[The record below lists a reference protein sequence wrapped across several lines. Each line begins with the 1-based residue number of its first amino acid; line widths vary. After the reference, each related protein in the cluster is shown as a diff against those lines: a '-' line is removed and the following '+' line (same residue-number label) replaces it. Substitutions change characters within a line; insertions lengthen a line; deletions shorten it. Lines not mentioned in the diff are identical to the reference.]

1 LSDRQGR
8 SFLARWM
15 ALALLLIL
23 VAAYRSEGFFASDE
37 QFQVLEFAGSKLGL
51 TPESALPWEYPYRMR
66 PWLQP
71 ALYTLGARGL
81 ASLGVADPF
90 AWAFAFR
97 LFSGLVAWLG
107 VVGLALCCE
116 RWLSEPAARRL
127 ALRALAL
134 LYFVPYLA
142 VRTSAESLSTS
153 CLVLAVCL
161 VVLASERRPAAV
173 DLGAGAL
180 LGLACALRYAAAVPA
195 LSLFAWL
202 AIVGRSAPRRLGRMV
217 LGLAAVLALA
227 LVVDRWGYGE
237 WTLAAW
243 NYAFR
248 NFVEHRAALEFGAR
262 PWWGYLTLLAL
273 GPFGPLNLVVA
284 AAVVVAWARHPRHVL
299 TWMTLPLAVVQCA
312 IAHKEVRFLF
322 PIAMLSPVLL
332 ALALR
337 GYTPRGWRRALAT
350 GVVAYDLAG
359 LAALCLLPAQPQ
371 VAFLDFVH
379 RRFANGLEAY
389 LAAPSS
395 PWDWRTLTL
404 HFYGEPPR
412 GLRPWPGTVELAA
425 EGATEWKLVTSSWD
439 GLPSVAPYSC
449 RPLYRSMPAWLA
461 HGSGSSLEGRLAG
474 WELYRCGLS
483 GPQGALARRAPTGI
497 LAGART
503 APVAA
508 PERERSGR

>member
-1 LSDRQGR
+1 
-8 SFLARWM
+8 M

-23 VAAYRSEGFFASDE
+23 VAAFRSEGFFAADE
-37 QFQVLEFAGSKLGL
+37 QFQVLEFAGAKLGL
-51 TPESALPWEYPYRMR
+51 TPESALPWEYQCRMR

-71 ALYTLGARGL
+71 ALYTLAARGL

-107 VVGLALCCE
+107 VVGLAFCSE
-116 RWLSEPAARRL
+116 RWLSDPAARRL
-127 ALRALAL
+127 AVRALAL
-134 LYFVPYLA
+134 SYFVPYLA

-173 DLGAGAL
+173 DLVAGAL
-180 LGLACALRYAAAVPA
+180 LGLGCALRYAAAV
-195 LSLFAWL
+195 
-202 AIVGRSAPRRLGRMV
+202 
-217 LGLAAVLALA
+217 LALA
-227 LVVDRWGYGE
+227 LLVDRWGYGE

-273 GPFGPLNLVVA
+273 GPFGPLNLVLA

-322 PIAMLSPVLL
+322 PIAMLGPVLL

-350 GVVAYDLAG
+350 AVVAYDLAG
-359 LAALCLLPAQPQ
+359 LAALCVLPAQPQ

-395 PWDWRTLTL
+395 PWDWKTLTM

-412 GLRPWPGTVELAA
+412 GLRPWPGTVQLAA

-439 GLPSVAPYSC
+439 GLPRVAPYSC

-474 WELYRCGLS
+474 WELYRCGLPGS
-483 GPQGALARRAPTGI
+483 QGALARRAPTGI

-503 APVAA
+503 TPVAA
-508 PERERSGR
+508 PERERERSGR